1 VSETQVELCWDPAP
15 QDWADGL
22 RATVP
27 IYRFAPWFATAF
39 GLAAA
44 ALLVLGQVG
53 AAVFGLAAAIVIAA
67 LPVFGVWV
75 EFHRNPVA
83 ATTMSAKADEQSLR
97 MMTVDGTAY
106 SDLDWEKLSG
116 WLQTRRGF
124 LLRTGSGRAGPF
136 YPVPNRAFGSPAQR
150 DRFRELLTRRLGP
163 ASRN

>member
-1 VSETQVELCWDPAP
+1 MSETQIELRWDPAP
-15 QDWADGL
+15 RDWADGL
-22 RATVP
+22 RATMP
-27 IYRFAPWFATAF
+27 IYRFAWWFALAF
-39 GLAAA
+39 GLAGVV
-44 ALLVLGQVG
+44 LLVLGELAPGLFGLG
-53 AAVFGLAAAIVIAA
+53 AATVIVA
-67 LPVFGVWV
+67 LPVVGVWV

-83 ATTMSAKADEQSLR
+83 ATTMTAKADEQSLR

-124 LLRTGSGRAGPF
+124 VLRTESRRTSPF

-150 DRFRELLTRRLGP
+150 ERFRELLARRLGP